1 MKKKFSVLLA
11 TLVLALAMGTSA
23 MAAVSPYI
31 VAPEII
37 ELEKGQINNAE
48 YRTLFNVFGDWL
60 SESGRFITSV
70 WDGSAWSEERNKTA
84 LSIVKNYAG
93 ISGWERADV
102 IAFMSVSAKNVT
114 AEMWKAGVQVSLM
127 DVPSLGYN
135 KFVVFHITSD
145 GKLEVIP
152 NKVENG
158 RVIGTF
164 HSLSPVIVIG
174 LKGSFSVSGGT
185 AVDATAT
192 DSTGAA
198 VKLEVAAGNALAGA
212 NAAEAKEYNALFK
225 TWQDEQGE
233 KALADLAEQ
242 LKAGQITEKAYREQ
256 QSEILTKC
264 LKETV
269 SRHSQVKF
277 DTIQWYGEANI
288 SLTDGGAM
296 PKGGLDITIRDPQI
310 KKGTTMILLHIKEDG
325 TVEEIRNLKVTDG
338 AITGHF
344 NSLSPVV
351 YFEVTSRTTSAGNQ
365 TGVQQPASGGQTGAQ
380 GSGSTNNAASPKTG
394 EHDMTALAVLVA
406 LMAAGGVAYLG
417 RRRCHA

>member
-48 YRTLFNVFGDWL
+48 YRTLFNVFGAWL

-70 WDGSAWSEERNKTA
+70 GDGSALAAEMNEAA
-84 LSIVKNYAG
+84 LQIVELYAG
-93 ISGWERADV
+93 ITGYKTADV
-102 IAFMSVSAKNVT
+102 IAFMNVSAKNVT
-114 AEMWKAGVQVSLM
+114 AEMWNAGVKVSLM
-127 DVPSLGYN
+127 DVPATGYEE
-135 KFVVFHITSD
+135 FVVLHIKSD
-145 GKLEVIP
+145 GNLELIP
-152 NKVENG
+152 NYVEKG
-158 RVIGTF
+158 RIVGKF
-164 HSLSPVIVIG
+164 HSLSPVVVIG
-174 LKGSFSVSGGT
+174 LKGTSGAG
-185 AVDATAT
+185 ASVDATAT